1 MLQRQPHSRLPL
13 DQAVVAGV
21 YLGQVHVDGHAL
33 VVLRL
38 TQRRDAHNLVA
49 LRVAASEEEGDAVQ
63 VHLPQQVVA
72 EAVDVALV
80 PPAVEEAVH
89 EPHDLVELRR
99 IAQEQVVQSLHLL
112 SVHARRARVGLS
124 RKLRMDGRVA
134 VVERV
139 AGWRRRRGIQRAHHC
154 CQLDGSFDLLSLRVK
169 HDWRA
174 HQRDDGHVVGLRQ
187 TQEEAVRQR
196 EERIRCELG
205 NQQVGGSIHGTRHQ
219 HAVRVV
225 YCERER

>member
-1 MLQRQPHSRLPL
+1 MLQRQPNSRPPL
-13 DQAVVAGV
+13 DQAVVVGV
-21 YLGQVHVDGHAL
+21 DLGQVHLDRHAL
-33 VVLRL
+33 VVLRI
-38 TQRRDAHNLVA
+38 TQRQDAHDLIA

-63 VHLPQQVVA
+63 AYLPQQVVA

-80 PPAVEEAVH
+80 PPAVEETVH

-99 IAQEQVVQSLHLL
+99 IAQKQVVQSLHLL

-124 RKLRMDGRVA
+124 RKLRVDGCVA

-139 AGWRRRRGIQRAHHC
+139 AGWRCCHGVQRAHHR
-154 CQLDGSFDLLSLRVK
+154 CQLDGSLDLLSLRVK
-169 HDWRA
+169 HGTRA

-196 EERIRCELG
+196 EERIRRELG
-205 NQQVGGSIHGTRHQ
+205 NQQVGGPIHSARHQ